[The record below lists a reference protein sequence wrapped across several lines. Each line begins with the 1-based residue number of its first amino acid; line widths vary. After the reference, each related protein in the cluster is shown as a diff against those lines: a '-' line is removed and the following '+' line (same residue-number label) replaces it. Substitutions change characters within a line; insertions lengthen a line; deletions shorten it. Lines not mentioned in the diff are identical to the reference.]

1 MELANQINTI
11 VSNKNNYLNL
21 EEYEQIIKLINA
33 NKSDLFFIE
42 TEVILQL
49 NPVLDAYLNDA
60 EMYYGFTNNEVL
72 RFIEGLEEIGY
83 TCNYVDLAT
92 RDNGEL
98 SHTVKPYNLRK
109 INPNN

>member
-1 MELANQINTI
+1 MKLVEQIEAI
-11 VSNKNNYLNL
+11 VSKKNNYLNL
-21 EEYEQIIKLINA
+21 KEYEQIIKLING
-33 NKSDLFFIE
+33 NKSDLFFVE
-42 TEVILQL
+42 TEIILQFDS
-49 NPVLDAYLNDA
+49 VLDAFLTDS

-72 RFIEGLEEIGY
+72 QFIEGLEKIGY

-109 INPNN
+109 INLKN